1 MLDSSMGLM
10 ALLEPH
16 FRQADHELARL
27 RGHIS
32 QLTDTARPTIFCEG
46 PTDKTVVEEC
56 LRLFFPQSMTPVR
69 VQCSTHHGG
78 GHSWVTDMLIAW
90 SYSRATARAVG
101 LYDSDKDAADSTG
114 IARQKTKGPPSGKM
128 TSTVTLMPNE
138 ELKDCAR
145 RHFKIPFAIEEIL
158 PSDIWEM
165 AETNGWLHDRTCP
178 MALYAFKEQNETF
191 NDYMA
196 RVLPEPHLRRIA
208 LKKVLNERKEEL
220 AEYVVK
226 LPTIADRERVLGGI
240 KPTIEKM
247 LKELGLL

>member
-1 MLDSSMGLM
+1 
-10 ALLEPH
+10 
-16 FRQADHELARL
+16 
-27 RGHIS
+27 
-32 QLTDTARPTIFCEG
+32 
-46 PTDKTVVEEC
+46 
-56 LRLFFPQSMTPVR
+56 
-69 VQCSTHHGG
+69 
-78 GHSWVTDMLIAW
+78 
-90 SYSRATARAVG
+90 
-101 LYDSDKDAADSTG
+101 
-114 IARQKTKGPPSGKM
+114 
-128 TSTVTLMPNE
+128 
-138 ELKDCAR
+138 
-145 RHFKIPFAIEEIL
+145 
-158 PSDIWEM
+158 
-165 AETNGWLHDRTCP
+165 